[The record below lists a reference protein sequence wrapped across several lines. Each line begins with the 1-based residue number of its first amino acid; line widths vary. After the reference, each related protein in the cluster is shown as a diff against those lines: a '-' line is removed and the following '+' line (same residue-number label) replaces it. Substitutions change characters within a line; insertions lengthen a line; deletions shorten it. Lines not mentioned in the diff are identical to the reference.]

1 MKVAAPDACF
11 PPELSSLSLCREGK
25 KRVAARRTHTQT
37 LLGLGARPNVAFR
50 LLNRLPIL
58 AQPDSPH
65 ERNKPRREVKLF

>member
-11 PPELSSLSLCREGK
+11 PPALSSLFLCRVAK
-25 KRVAARRTHTQT
+25 KQRARRTQT

-58 AQPDSPH
+58 AQAEH
-65 ERNKPRREVKLF
+65 ESANKSRAQK